1 MKKVIPFFIAI
12 LFVSCNSGGPSSA
25 PSSSSP
31 PAAEDVSS
39 PAAASSTANEW
50 IELMFIGN
58 LNCSSELEPGDA
70 WEGERGQYN
79 PGNLYDNSPATAWVE
94 GAEGYGT
101 GEYFIADLGYMLP
114 GKIEIRNGYQKSESI
129 FKKNSRVKNAR
140 ITLFAG
146 YHLPGEVTEIGEIY
160 RARQT
165 GSSFVVTL
173 NDAMGLQEITL
184 PVDMKSAFKE
194 RILLARDFKTE
205 FSERLKDLQEFETPM
220 SLHWFLKVEIVDVYP
235 GSDFDDTCISDILF
249 HNMTLDPVSDDEVI
263 KKVYDSEAQDMVL
276 FDTDQREGIVL
287 ADVKE
292 LKEYKEKAQD
302 VKMAV
307 TIMDTSPDREWAW
320 IDIMSTAEGSRVE
333 EVSSLWHIR
342 SMKRIGP
349 DILDSS
355 VSISGFTEKDGR
367 IWLDTNEGLID
378 LEKIKKSIFT
388 EKPTN

>member
-1 MKKVIPFFIAI
+1 MKRIIPFII
-12 LFVSCNSGGPSSA
+12 LLLLVSCNSSGPSTNQSSDTSSVSASAPA
-25 PSSSSP
+25 PSSVPSAGTP
-31 PAAEDVSS
+31 
-39 PAAASSTANEW
+39 ANEW
-50 IELMFIGN
+50 IELMFTGRSH
-58 LNCSSELEPGDA
+58 CSSELEPGDA

-79 PGNLYDNSPATAWVE
+79 PGNLYDNNPETAWVE

-129 FKKNSRVKNAR
+129 FKKNSRVKNAK

-146 YHLPGEVTEIGEIY
+146 FHLPGEVTEIGEIY

-165 GSSFVVTL
+165 GSSSVVTL
-173 NDAMGLQEITL
+173 NDAIGLQEVPL

-194 RILLARDFKTE
+194 RILLTRDFKTE
-205 FSERLKDLQEFETPM
+205 FSERLEDLQEFETPM

-263 KKVYDSEAQDMVL
+263 KKVYDSETQDMVL
-276 FDTDQREGIVL
+276 FDTDQREGIAL

-292 LKEYKEKAQD
+292 LKEYKEKTQD

-307 TIMDTSPDREWAW
+307 TLMDASPDKEWAW
-320 IDIMSTAEGSRVE
+320 IDIMSTAEGARVE
-333 EVSSLWHIR
+333 ELHALYHVR
-342 SMKRIGP
+342 SMKRVGP
-349 DILDSS
+349 GLLDSS
-355 VSISGFTEKDGR
+355 TGIYGFTEKDGR
-367 IWLDTNEGLID
+367 IWLDTSEGLKD
-378 LEKIKKSIFT
+378 LDNIRKKL
-388 EKPTN
+388 